1 MNRDE
6 FLNKSF
12 KIPVYPVIPVDS
24 FLDENCF
31 ENYSKMFC
39 PHETKPEIIMKLR
52 ILYHGNC
59 FDGVSS
65 AAIFTKFYKTK
76 IHADAE
82 VFYTPTMHRAG
93 NAFDREQFD
102 GEENAIVDFKY
113 CADERLTW
121 WFDHHQSAFLS
132 EEDREHFLADTSGK
146 KFLDTTSK
154 SCAEF
159 IARIAKEKFGFED
172 ESLAE
177 LIEWAH
183 IIDGA
188 LYESAAQCVELRSP
202 ALKLMQVIEGE
213 KDANFVEKIIHDL
226 TEKSLDEIVE
236 SPEIQAKLKPILQQ
250 HWRTVELIK
259 EKAAYDRGVVSFDL
273 TDEKIDGYNKFIPY
287 YFYPETTYNVA
298 LTQSDFRTKI
308 SVGSNPWAPRP
319 RLHNIAEICERYGGG
334 GHAVVGAVSLKP
346 DALEKGKRIM
356 KEIIEELRF
365 DD

>member
-1 MNRDE
+1 MVQSMR
-6 FLNKSF
+6 
-12 KIPVYPVIPVDS
+12 
-24 FLDENCF
+24 
-31 ENYSKMFC
+31 
-39 PHETKPEIIMKLR
+39 LR

-65 AAIFTKFYKTK
+65 AAIFTRFYKTA
-76 IHADAE
+76 IAPEAE
-82 VFYTPTMHRAG
+82 IAYTPTMHRAG

-102 GEENAIVDFKY
+102 GDENAIVDFKY

-132 EEDREHFLADTSGK
+132 EADEQHFRADTSGK
-146 KFLDTTSK
+146 KFLDTKSA

-159 IARIAKEKFGFED
+159 IAKVAKEKFGFE
-172 ESLAE
+172 EPSLTE

-188 LYESAAQCVELRSP
+188 FYESPAQCVELRSS

-213 KDANFVEKIIHDL
+213 KDPTFVEKIIRML
-226 TEKSLDEIVE
+226 TERSLDEIVE
-236 SPEIQAKLKPILQQ
+236 SADIQAKLKPILAQ
-250 HWRTVELIK
+250 HWKTVELIK
-259 EKAAYDRGVVSFDL
+259 ERAVYDRGVVSFDL
-273 TDEKIDGYNKFIPY
+273 TDTGVDGYNKFIPY
-287 YFYPETTYNVA
+287 YFHPETTYVVS
-298 LTQSDFRTKI
+298 LSQSPFRTKI

-319 RLHNIAEICERYGGG
+319 RIHNIAEICERYGGG

-346 DALEKGKRIM
+346 EELELGRRYM
-356 KEIIEELRF
+356 SEIIDTLRF

>member
-1 MNRDE
+1 
-6 FLNKSF
+6 
-12 KIPVYPVIPVDS
+12 
-24 FLDENCF
+24 
-31 ENYSKMFC
+31 
-39 PHETKPEIIMKLR
+39 MKLR

-65 AAIFTKFYKTK
+65 AAIFSKFYRAK
-76 IHADAE
+76 IDPAAE
-82 VFYTPTMHRAG
+82 ISYTPTMHRAG

-102 GEENAIVDFKY
+102 GDENAIVDFKY

-132 EEDREHFLADTSGK
+132 KEDEVHFRADTGGR
-146 KFLDTTSK
+146 KFLDIDSK

-159 IARIAKEKFGFED
+159 IARIAKEKFDFED

-188 LYESAAQCVELRSP
+188 LYESPAQCVELRSP

-213 KDANFVEKIIHDL
+213 KDPAFVEKIIRML
-226 TEKSLDEIVE
+226 TEKSLDEVVASE
-236 SPEIQAKLKPILQQ
+236 EIQARLKPILDQ
-250 HWRTVELIK
+250 HWKTVEVIK
-259 EKAAYDRGVVSFDL
+259 ERSISERGVVSFDL
-273 TDEKIDGYNKFIPY
+273 TGTGIEGYNKFIPY
-287 YFYPETTYNVA
+287 YFHPEVTYVVS
-298 LTQSDFRTKI
+298 LSQSSFRTKI

-319 RLHNIAEICERYGGG
+319 RTHNIAEICERYGGG

-346 DALEKGKRIM
+346 EDLDLGRTYFR
-356 KEIIEELRF
+356 EIIKELRF
-365 DD
+365 EDLE